1 MPAEIRGL
9 LKVHNMTK
17 VRLFEIRCRDG
28 HGNEWS
34 EYAPANNKETVAAE
48 YAHPHIATQVN
59 HLGYFDVTPCYGG
72 QQFEFEVNGIR
83 FTPESRGYDFLL
95 GYMSK
100 ELAAFA
106 KHLRKVD
113 PTFDQ

>member
-1 MPAEIRGL
+1 
-9 LKVHNMTK
+9 MTK